1 MVTATSLRIYRP
13 IVAIPFLVAG
23 FWFFSNKGCVPDS
36 DLKPTTA
43 LVLAATPVPQPLDP
57 RMSYSGK
64 PDYVAGQ
71 APPQPLGH
79 TTKSL
84 TRAADLL
91 KQAATA
97 LDKNERLAVQ
107 LILQAIAILK
117 RDVIHALIAPHAD
130 TVSTTPTEL
139 QADQGFDV
147 LASTS
152 GGF

>member
-1 MVTATSLRIYRP
+1 VEGNKMVTATSLRIYRP

-23 FWFFSNKGCVPDS
+23 FWFFSNKGGVPDS

-57 RMSYSGK
+57 RISHSGK
-64 PDYVAGQ
+64 PNYVAGQ
-71 APPQPLGH
+71 AAPQSPGN

-117 RDVIHALIAPHAD
+117 HDVIHALIAPHAD
-130 TVSTTPTEL
+130 TVSTAPTEP
-139 QADQGFDV
+139 
-147 LASTS
+147 ASRS
-152 GGF
+152 GI

>member
-1 MVTATSLRIYRP
+1 
-13 IVAIPFLVAG
+13 
-23 FWFFSNKGCVPDS
+23 
-36 DLKPTTA
+36 
-43 LVLAATPVPQPLDP
+43 
-57 RMSYSGK
+57 MSHSGK
-64 PDYVAGQ
+64 LDDLAGQ
-71 APPQPLGH
+71 AAPQSPGN

-97 LDKNERLAVQ
+97 LDKDERLAVQ

-117 RDVIHALIAPHAD
+117 RDVIHAIIAPHAD
-130 TVSTTPTEL
+130 TVATTPTKP

-147 LASTS
+147 LTPTS